1 MIVYSYL
8 VIVSFYVDFVWMSTI
23 KKKKKKKK
31 RQLYHILFEA
41 IIYALFNALQFL
53 LVSFPTTEWPSQVH
67 KNETLPEFQA
77 HNYHHGSHIF
87 QWLQVP
93 GNNVAERDTM
103 KPLSKCFV
111 ADDPPLL
118 L

>member
-1 MIVYSYL
+1 ML
-8 VIVSFYVDFVWMSTI
+8 
-23 KKKKKKKK
+23 
-31 RQLYHILFEA
+31 
-41 IIYALFNALQFL
+41 ALIALQFL
-53 LVSFPTTEWPSQVH
+53 LVSFPTTEFS
-67 KNETLPEFQA
+67 TLPEFQV

-103 KPLSKCFV
+103 KSLSKCFV

-118 L
+118 